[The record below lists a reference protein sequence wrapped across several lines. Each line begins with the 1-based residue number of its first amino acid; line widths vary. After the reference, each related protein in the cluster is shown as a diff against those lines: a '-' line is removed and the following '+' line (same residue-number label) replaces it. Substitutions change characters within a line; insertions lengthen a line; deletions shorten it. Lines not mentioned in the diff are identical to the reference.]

1 MYGLFAESFFQPN
14 MGSDNFCLRWNDFE
28 HNINSSLK
36 ELRDEKDFFDVTL
49 ACEGDDQIQAHKLI
63 LSACS
68 PFFKHLLRRH
78 SHQHPLLY
86 LRGIKHKE
94 LQNIINFM
102 YYGEVN
108 VAQADLNS
116 FLSVSEEL
124 QVKGLTQD
132 YKTDARN
139 KAQHKN
145 KSSRLNPD
153 FDNDINDTT
162 SETLCVKMEPPVLDS
177 GSKTKHP
184 PSVPFQ
190 HNEISGVF
198 DDNYDE
204 YTNYEDYSMDTVATG
219 QENNKGELLMSKNIV
234 KPQVQLFKNGTKV
247 DSISNKAS
255 LYLCQKLLFTSTLN
269 TFLGY
274 PVAVTC

>member
-1 MYGLFAESFFQPN
+1 

-49 ACEGDDQIQAHKLI
+49 ACEGDDHIQAHKLI

-68 PFFKHLLRRH
+68 PLFKHLLRRH

-94 LQNIINFM
+94 LQSIINFC

-108 VAQADLNS
+108 VAQADLNT

-124 QVKGLTQD
+124 QIKGLTQD
-132 YKTDARN
+132 CKTDARS
-139 KAQHKN
+139 KVQHKN
-145 KSSRLNPD
+145 KTSSRIHPD
-153 FDNDINDTT
+153 YDHDINDAP
-162 SETLCVKMEPPVLDS
+162 SETLCVKMEPTALDS
-177 GSKTKHP
+177 GSKTRHP
-184 PSVPFQ
+184 PPSSVSFP
-190 HNEISGVF
+190 HHELSGVF

-204 YTNYEDYSMDTVATG
+204 YTNYEDYNMETVAAG
-219 QENNKGELLMSKNIV
+219 PDNNKGEKGEV
-234 KPQVQLFKNGTKV
+234 KCSMLRKM
-247 DSISNKAS
+247 
-255 LYLCQKLLFTSTLN
+255 TSGICMTQ
-269 TFLGY
+269 
-274 PVAVTC
+274 